1 MTTPAL
7 QPEQPGEDNLT
18 EEKHPNSR
26 LASIL
31 GIDLSHLNPLSQES
45 EEYTQEKARLEQ
57 ELADRLLD
65 ESSVHLNL
73 LKIGEDF
80 RTQFGWQP
88 KVIEIIDWYILGLLV
103 INGPDPMNL
112 DTINTKVAYQIAK
125 LNSPTLRNIFG
136 SKSGWD
142 ENYYLSDILRI
153 DDSILKF
160 IYLSHDSDF
169 RDQLIQESLKRIEIT
184 GIIATELATGFII
197 TNCNLHNDVKLESP
211 KTDLTDLADY
221 IPSTPLNIIIRYG
234 FIHLETFET
243 YLNTHLVFK
252 NETPQ
257 SIGDIP
263 DIGNKFANQIIDG
276 IKRFRED
283 ISKQQQI

>member
-1 MTTPAL
+1 MTIAPL
-7 QPEQPGEDNLT
+7 PDDSGEKLT
-18 EEKHPNSR
+18 QENHPNAKLARILRINLSR
-26 LASIL
+26 LTSL
-31 GIDLSHLNPLSQES
+31 QQGS
-45 EEYTQEKARLEQ
+45 EEYTQEQSQLEQ
-57 ELADRLLD
+57 ELANGLLD
-65 ESSVHLNL
+65 ESKVDLNL
-73 LKIGEDF
+73 LNIGEDF

-125 LNSPTLRNIFG
+125 LYSPTLRNIFG

-211 KTDLTDLADY
+211 KTDLTNLTDY

-276 IKRFRED
+276 IRRYRED
-283 ISKQQQI
+283 ESKQQQI